1 MRRFHREY
9 DAVALNRLVP
19 RAREM
24 RRVPTASEAVLWA
37 HLRRGQLGVRVR
49 RQVILG
55 PFIVDFLVPSA
66 RLVVEV
72 DGGVHLSRRDEDRRR
87 DQALGA
93 LGYRVVRAAA
103 EDVVAD
109 VGAVL
114 AVLRGHLG

>member
-37 HLRRGQLGVRVR
+37 HLRRGRLGVRVR

-72 DGGVHLSRRDEDRRR
+72 DGGVHLSRRDDDRRR
-87 DQALGA
+87 DQALVE
-93 LGYRVVRAAA
+93 LGYRVVRVTA

-114 AVLRGHLG
+114 EVLRGHLG